1 MEEYTDQKANLIN
14 QIQLENTME
23 ENYSCYL
30 MCFKELHFIA
40 FWEKKTHTHTHFE
53 FLHIFLQN
61 AVAHLSVPTYTLGF
75 SLWQLKLCHSTD
87 NSCDREL
94 QGKFQLTALQS
105 TNGTDF
111 LTHTKK
117 FISKSKKCF
126 SSQNVSSL
134 HSPLL
139 LLVK

>member
-30 MCFKELHFIA
+30 MFQRTAFHCFLG
-40 FWEKKTHTHTHFE
+40 KKKHTHTHFE

-61 AVAHLSVPTYTLGF
+61 VAHLSVPTYTLGF

-94 QGKFQLTALQS
+94 QGKFQLTVLQS
-105 TNGTDF
+105 TNGADF
-111 LTHTKK
+111 LTHTQK